1 MGNVNQREND
11 YNVSM
16 KNKKRLI
23 IDQLNESSI
32 LVLKKK
38 ARVK

>member
-1 MGNVNQREND
+1 MGSVNQREND

-23 IDQLNESSI
+23 IDQSSI